1 MADSILSVRQ
11 LSKTYQSGDRPLTVL
26 DSISFDLTP
35 GSTNAIVGPSGSGKT
50 TLLGL
55 AAGLDRPTSGQV
67 LISGQEVSNMTEDE
81 LADFRNEYVGFIFQ
95 TFQLLPTLTAIEN
108 VMIPLEL
115 QGRRD
120 GYDLA
125 ADLLHKVGLGK
136 RLTHYPTQL
145 SGGEQQK
152 VDLQRFGLFLR
163 PDCL

>member
-95 TFQLLPTLTAIEN
+95 TFQLLPTLTASFAS
-108 VMIPLEL
+108 P
-115 QGRRD
+115 
-120 GYDLA
+120 
-125 ADLLHKVGLGK
+125 
-136 RLTHYPTQL
+136 
-145 SGGEQQK
+145 
-152 VDLQRFGLFLR
+152 
-163 PDCL
+163 